1 MIDDCCILIFSVR
14 LVNGFTRYEGR
25 VEVYYDGEW
34 GTVCDD
40 GWSLVD
46 AQVVCTQLGLGRATA
61 AVVGPYYGRGTGR
74 IWLTSVNCRG
84 TELGI
89 ENCSH
94 SGWGITQN
102 CDHTEDA
109 GVRCTIP
116 TTSMSL
122 IL

>member
-1 MIDDCCILIFSVR
+1 MMYKHVSVR
-14 LVNGFTRYEGR
+14 LVNGANRYEGR
-25 VEVYYDGEW
+25 VEVYHAGEW

-61 AVVGPYYGRGTGR
+61 AIDGAYYGRGTGR

-84 TELGI
+84 SELGI
-89 ENCSH
+89 ESCSH
-94 SGWGITQN
+94 SGWGISQN

>member
-1 MIDDCCILIFSVR
+1 M
-14 LVNGFTRYEGR
+14 
-25 VEVYYDGEW
+25 YYAGEW

-40 GWSLVD
+40 GWSLAD
-46 AQVVCTQLGLGRATA
+46 AQVVCTQLRLGLATA
-61 AVVGPYYGRGTGR
+61 AVVGAYYGQGTGR

-84 TELGI
+84 TESSI
-89 ENCSH
+89 ESCLH
-94 SGWGITQN
+94 SGWGVIRY

>member
-1 MIDDCCILIFSVR
+1 MMHKHVTVR
-14 LVNGFTRYEGR
+14 LVNGATRYEGR
-25 VEVYYDGEW
+25 VEVYYAGEW

-46 AQVVCTQLGLGRATA
+46 AQVVCTQLRLGQATA
-61 AVVGPYYGRGTGR
+61 AVVGAYYGWGTDR
-74 IWLTSVNCRG
+74 IWLTSVNCHG

-89 ENCSH
+89 ESCSH
-94 SGWGITQN
+94 SGWGISQN

-109 GVRCTIP
+109 GLRCTIP
-116 TTSMSL
+116 TTSGMSL